1 MSRKIAK
8 LKFRKNGHFRSHSNK
23 NAFAM
28 RRFLWS
34 IKFFKLRQISAE
46 CLHLFYVHIYCT
58 PLLGLQII
66 SNRFAQ
72 RELGGPVSPYTPPPP
87 PPLPHLSIM
96 GSMQP
101 DTVHCKK
108 FIVFQNHKFKL
119 INFIGFIH
127 LKLEYIF
134 CLLVWLIGLNIHEH
148 RWLTVNK
155 QLPSLYF
162 CYCPFGPIRLN
173 LP

>member
-1 MSRKIAK
+1 MKNVSPQKNIFCHFLKSIKKSFMSRKIAK

-101 DTVHCKK
+101 DTVQCKK
-108 FIVFQNHKFKL
+108 
-119 INFIGFIH
+119 IH
-127 LKLEYIF
+127 RLLE
-134 CLLVWLIGLNIHEH
+134 
-148 RWLTVNK
+148 
-155 QLPSLYF
+155 P
-162 CYCPFGPIRLN
+162 
-173 LP
+173 